1 MDAAIHM
8 SSFILPNCCLFTK
21 CFQCGLITATMY
33 AGIYGAK
40 LNSRVQCGRIL
51 PLLDAVSISGF
62 KVFQNIS
69 GLYAAKLYPSIGSS

>member
-1 MDAAIHM
+1 
-8 SSFILPNCCLFTK
+8 
-21 CFQCGLITATMY
+21 MY
-33 AGIYGAK
+33 AGIYGEK
-40 LNSRVQCGRIL
+40 LNSRVQCGRIF